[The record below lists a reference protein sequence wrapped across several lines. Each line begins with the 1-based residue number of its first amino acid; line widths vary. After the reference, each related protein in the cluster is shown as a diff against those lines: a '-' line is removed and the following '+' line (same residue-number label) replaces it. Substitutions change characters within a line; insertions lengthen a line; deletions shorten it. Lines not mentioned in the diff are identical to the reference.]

1 MNRLRAF
8 QGVLPRLGQRVY
20 IDPAATVIGDVQIGD
35 DSSVWPG
42 VVIRS
47 DVNHIRIGARSSIQD
62 GTVIH
67 VSHDGPFTRPGGFP
81 TVIGD
86 DVTVGHSVV
95 LHGCTLEDACLI
107 GMHAS
112 VLDGAV
118 VQKHGFVGAGTLI
131 PPGKVVGSGELWVGN
146 PGKKL
151 RDLSQREI
159 DSLLYS
165 AQHYVRLKDRYLAG
179 E

>member
-1 MNRLRAF
+1 
-8 QGVLPRLGQRVY
+8 
-20 IDPAATVIGDVQIGD
+20 VIGDVQIGD

-42 VVIRS
+42 VVIRG
-47 DVNHIRIGARSSIQD
+47 DVNFIRIGERSSIQD
-62 GTVIH
+62 GSVIH
-67 VSHDGPFTRPGGFP
+67 VSHDGPYTRPGGFP
-81 TVIGD
+81 TVIGN
-86 DVTVGHSVV
+86 DVTVGHAVV

-118 VQKHGFVGAGTLI
+118 VQKHGFVGAGALI

-146 PGKKL
+146 PAKKL

-179 E
+179 G